1 MEIDDEDGES
11 LPVVFKSSPY
21 QVPLMEDDDDNQK
34 GVQLYNPKS
43 CTPNEIAQNFQNIN
57 ETHTTIFAP
66 NP

>member
-43 CTPNEIAQNFQNIN
+43 CTPNEIAQNF
-57 ETHTTIFAP
+57 
-66 NP
+66 